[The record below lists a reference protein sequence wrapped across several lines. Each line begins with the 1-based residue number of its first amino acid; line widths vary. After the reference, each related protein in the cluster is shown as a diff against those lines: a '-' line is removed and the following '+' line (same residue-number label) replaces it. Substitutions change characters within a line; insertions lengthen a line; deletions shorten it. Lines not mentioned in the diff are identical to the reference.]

1 MPFFSCHLINVC
13 VSVGF
18 QMWLSQLVMV
28 ALCYFNSSATFVKAA
43 VRAVSNGVGFVRQVI
58 CYFDIFTV
66 V

>member
-43 VRAVSNGVGFVRQVI
+43 VRAVKWRRFCETSYLLF
-58 CYFDIFTV
+58 
-66 V
+66 